1 MRFATAFHENQSD
14 AYHSEHTAPQV
25 YSGDAKLTPINSGT
39 FVNSTH
45 ISYTFL
51 CSKCIMPANNFTF
64 NPNSDSA
71 RIGYARS
78 ERKLP
83 DTSLPSTPLNVHS
96 EFGLDSITLASAK
109 SAKYDTWAAMAGV

>member
-1 MRFATAFHENQSD
+1 VTAFRENQSD
-14 AYHSEHTAPQV
+14 RYHSEHAAPPV
-25 YSGDAKLTPINSGT
+25 YSGDAKLIPIKSGT

-71 RIGYARS
+71 RLAWARS
-78 ERKLP
+78 DRKLS
-83 DTSLPSTPLNVHS
+83 DTSLSSTPLTVHS
-96 EFGLDSITLASAK
+96 EFGYNVITLAGAK
-109 SAKYDTWAAMAGV
+109 SAKYDTWAAMAGI